1 MNDFTHQVWG
11 AGKKKQTVKK
21 ISYCLCLSPPISCT
35 GFTTRQ
41 PFPATLV
48 PTPRTELSRH
58 KFLPQLAEN
67 EDATEKEP
75 YGAKIASIAIF
86 KVKMRPSYAL

>member
-1 MNDFTHQVWG
+1 MGGRQ
-11 AGKKKQTVKK
+11 KKKNREKK
-21 ISYCLCLSPPISCT
+21 FLFVLPSPTYIMYRIHYPPT
-35 GFTTRQ
+35 LPG
-41 PFPATLV
+41 PATLV
-48 PTPRTELSRH
+48 PTPRTELSRN

-67 EDATEKEP
+67 EEATEKEP